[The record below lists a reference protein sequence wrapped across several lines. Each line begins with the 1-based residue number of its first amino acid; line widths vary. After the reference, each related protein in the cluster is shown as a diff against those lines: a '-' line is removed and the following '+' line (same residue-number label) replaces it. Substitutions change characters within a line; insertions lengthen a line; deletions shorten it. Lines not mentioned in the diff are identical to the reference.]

1 MCFGK
6 HQLAQGCKVI
16 FEGEK
21 LDASWMMG
29 ERRELTLTEGT
40 IIFIQHGSQGFMHM
54 LLGEKGYMVPRS
66 EISKLVV
73 RE

>member
-1 MCFGK
+1 
-6 HQLAQGCKVI
+6 
-16 FEGEK
+16 
-21 LDASWMMG
+21 MMG